1 MNMRTLIPWG
11 RENEVSTTRSGEE
24 PSPFLAL
31 HRQVNRLF
39 DDFFR
44 DFDTPFSHNG
54 RSGNWPS
61 VEVSEGDK
69 EVKVVAELPGLEE
82 KDIDVTL
89 NDGILTLKGEKKHE
103 ADGRETNGSFYS
115 ERWHGRFER
124 TLRLGADVDPN
135 KVKAS
140 FKQGVLTISVEK
152 RPEAQ
157 RQVKRITINRG
168 N

>member
-1 MNMRTLIPWG
+1 
-11 RENEVSTTRSGEE
+11 
-24 PSPFLAL
+24 
-31 HRQVNRLF
+31 
-39 DDFFR
+39 
-44 DFDTPFSHNG
+44 
-54 RSGNWPS
+54 
-61 VEVSEGDK
+61 
-69 EVKVVAELPGLEE
+69 LPGLEE

-157 RQVKRITINRG
+157 RQVKRITINRVD
-168 N
+168 